1 MMTDVAYSCIICIRV
16 LYEAQLTCLTVLLTF
31 LFSKV
36 ISVNEVNSLLIYD
49 DLCD

>member
-1 MMTDVAYSCIICIRV
+1 MFDCSVD
-16 LYEAQLTCLTVLLTF
+16 F